1 MDPIL
6 TPASWKYK
14 HEGNANVVFTYTGS
28 QPPLEGHVLRV
39 RKSDDTSETP
49 MSLGD
54 EQGFQERVIGPLV
67 GGDYVAKTRLVKVT
81 PDFLQA
87 LSTAFAA
94 LRPEARRNRDL
105 DLRQEFVAL
114 IPDLTVAGTDGRDGG
129 EAITV
134 EIKPKWGFLPTS
146 PNINPVKLHTCRYC
160 MHQHYKQH
168 IPPSEFCPLDLYSGD
183 QRRVAKAVDALVR
196 CPQNNLRVFVG
207 GECVGVDSATAKAAV
222 EALMRASHSTDMTPA
237 AFLTTLLTPIITS
250 QPLFP
255 RLATHQAGLD
265 SLDIEGIITVYNA
278 LPTELKEM
286 NPTLGEWEGVV
297 AGYLGHDVGAVEGV
311 EESRQRVYEY
321 LLSATLKDCSVMITV
336 WVEENTEDDGHTAPS
351 KENEGTISVPTSS
364 SQPRTIR
371 YTLGLVDIDPK
382 NITKVPEHY
391 AKDQE
396 IVKCY
401 ASVGVERRCG

>member
-6 TPASWKYK
+6 TPTSWKYK

-28 QPPLEGHVLRV
+28 HPPLKGHVLRV
-39 RKSDDTSETP
+39 RKSVDTSETP

-54 EQGFQERVIGPLV
+54 EQGFQERVIAPLV
-67 GGDYVAKTRLVKVT
+67 GGDYVAKTRFVKVT

-94 LRPEARRNRDL
+94 LRPELRRNRDL

-114 IPDLTVAGTDGRDGG
+114 IPDLTVASTDGRGG
-129 EAITV
+129 GLAITV

-146 PNINPVKLHTCRYC
+146 PNITPVKLHTCRYC

-168 IPPSEFCPLDLYSGD
+168 TPLSEFCPLDLYSGD
-183 QRRVAKAVDALVR
+183 HRRVAKAVDALVM
-196 CPQNNLRVFVG
+196 CPQNNLRVFVRG
-207 GECVGVDSATAKAAV
+207 DCVGVNSATAKAAV
-222 EALMRASHSTDMTPA
+222 EALMRASHSTDTTPA
-237 AFLTTLLTPIITS
+237 TFLTTLLTPIITS

-265 SLDIEGIITVYNA
+265 SLDIEGIIMVYNA
-278 LPTELKEM
+278 LPMELKTT

-297 AGYLGHDVGAVEGV
+297 ARYLGNDVGAVEGV
-311 EESRQRVYEY
+311 EESKQRVYEY

-336 WVEENTEDDGHTAPS
+336 WVDENAEDNGHSAPS
-351 KENEGTISVPTSS
+351 KENEGTISVPTSL
-364 SQPRTIR
+364 QPTIIR